1 MQITK
6 QADYAIRAV
15 MYLSEKYDSNKE
27 LNGQELIATRKI
39 ANEKHIP
46 ASFLAKIISQLEGKE
61 LVTTSRGASGGVGLA
76 RQPKDISLLDVV
88 EAIDNR
94 IYLNVCVKDINN
106 CTFGDECYLRPIWCE
121 VQEELV
127 NKLKATRFDQFSN
140 GNKK

>member
-94 IYLNVCVKDINN
+94 IYLNECVKDINN